1 MPLPTRTDV
10 LTLDFTGAGQPAA
23 YIEAKALSPSSATLD
38 YTLAGQ
44 PVYGLSDGG
53 TPTQNLAP
61 ALFTNANAF
70 YTATVTRGA
79 VNLAPALFT
88 NTNTFYATTVS
99 SAYTLSPALFTN
111 TNTFYAAAVN
121 SAYALLPARFDNTNA
136 FYTATIT
143 PGAVNLAPALF
154 TNTNAFY
161 SATVN
166 AGAVTLSPALFI
178 NTNVFYSATVSSGG
192 ILAGG
197 GGEDERKTKSQ
208 RKKKKKVVYQVD
220 NRLFETAAA
229 AAAYAASLEPQT
241 VETAVD
247 TPKQRSI
254 LSTVKIDDKELD
266 VETLIPA
273 KATKEFVADLVRAE
287 MKKALRQ
294 IKLANDREELEVVS
308 IIAQM
313 LFSDDVTIYTDVVP
327 PTTQFG

>member
-23 YIEAKALSPSSATLD
+23 YIEAKALSPSSGTLD

-44 PVYGLSDGG
+44 PAFGLAPGG
-53 TPTQNLAP
+53 AAAQNLSP
-61 ALFTNANAF
+61 N
-70 YTATVTRGA
+70 
-79 VNLAPALFT
+79 LFT
-88 NTNTFYATTVS
+88 NTNTFY
-99 SAYTLSPALFTN
+99 
-111 TNTFYAAAVN
+111 
-121 SAYALLPARFDNTNA
+121 
-136 FYTATIT
+136 TATISV
-143 PGAVNLAPALF
+143 GAVNLSPALF

-161 SATVN
+161 SATIT
-166 AGAVTLSPALFI
+166 AGAVNLSPALFD
-178 NTNVFYSATVSSGG
+178 NVNVFYSATISGGG

-197 GGEDERKTKSQ
+197 GGEDERTTKSQ

-220 NRLFETAAA
+220 NRLFETASA

-241 VETAVD
+241 IETAVD

-313 LFSDDVTIYTDVVP
+313 LFSDDVTIYRDVVP